1 VKKAKLFLVL
11 AVLACMLFFTVNYSA
26 AECSHVPLLEAYAA
40 MSGDAEVSRSTVTVG
55 AWGDPNYY
63 DEFAPVNVI
72 PTRALILYPG
82 GNVDVRAYAPLA
94 RDIAAAGYLVALI
107 QAPNC
112 IGGTERADYIISA
125 HPEINTWSVGG
136 HSFGGVIAA
145 SYIMNEN
152 GTFLNSTKING
163 LVLWDTIPPGSMLSY
178 GINAISIY
186 RQHGDL
192 APNYYPAIPNMPADT
207 IWVGVEGAIHEYF
220 SWYGDHATDYDYNCC
235 PERPPATISR
245 EAAQEIIVENT
256 ISFLA
261 DIDADGI
268 ENNLDNCP
276 NVTNPNQEDA
286 DSDGAGDFCDNDT
299 IYGYITGDVQEGV
312 SIDISLISCGS
323 RETVATITTNT
334 EGYYAFGGLE
344 NGQYGI
350 FPQHSNYIF
359 SPIAVFSQIP
369 QTNIQ
374 SYNFTASEIH
384 SISGTVTG
392 AVQEGFY
399 MLLYKNSCG
408 SSSFLDYVLTDAEG
422 NYSFTG
428 LLNGNYSVAPIK
440 ADYTLEPESTNV
452 TIIDADETG
461 VDFNVA
467 AIGNDAKYTA
477 AGGFDDRIIKQAQI
491 MTTHIENT
499 GIEVR
504 SIFVTPLVFGGSY
517 AGINADENWVQPYFT
532 FIPEDMSAYTNS
544 PPEINGIIMTKMKS
558 KDIIEDKFDIIL
570 DGEQGT
576 CADVQE
582 EIYSSTFS
590 LLSSSERYIYGSWG
604 KQLSFIQDDRPGDD
618 PGDNPVYQ
626 SAGWLPID
634 PATMITS
641 EGDNYFYEPLS
652 LYVTIDNPIF
662 QDGGGD
668 ERYQGVRYCKL
679 LSHQAILSW
688 FLVKSYEDNPVLI
701 TESTEECT
709 DPRLRTDNS
718 VGSCIFYFGFAET
731 TFCSDYIGY
740 DFTPESAS
748 EKCSE
753 RPNLL
758 DGREPIYSADACSE
772 RIEEIEAA
780 VGSDYVG
787 RTGFCDVY
795 CLAGNEFLWNVY
807 QEDPEASCTGY
818 PIFYP

>member
-55 AWGDPNYY
+55 EWGDPNYY
-63 DEFAPVNVI
+63 DEFTPVNVI
-72 PTRALILYPG
+72 PTTALILYPG

-112 IGGTERADYIISA
+112 MGGTERADYIISA

-136 HSFGGVIAA
+136 HSFGGVVAA
-145 SYIMNEN
+145 SYIMNKN

-186 RQHGDL
+186 RTLNNEPQNPDIDATRSQL
-192 APNYYPAIPNMPADT
+192 PDDT

-220 SWYGDHATDYDYNCC
+220 GWYGDHATDYDYFYTECC

-245 EAAQEIIVENT
+245 EAAQEIIIAST
-256 ISFLA
+256 INFLA

-268 ENNLDNCP
+268 ENDLDNCP
-276 NVTNPNQEDA
+276 NVANPNQA
-286 DSDGAGDFCDNDT
+286 DIDIDNDGTADACDPNT
-299 IYGYITGDVQEGV
+299 IYGTISGDIQEGV
-312 SIDISLISCGS
+312 TVKIAKFNCGSDLDRVSTVTNSEGYYSFGS
-323 RETVATITTNT
+323 RESGFTHLPWPSKP
-334 EGYYAFGGLE
+334 GYSFT
-344 NGQYGI
+344 
-350 FPQHSNYIF
+350 PHWS
-359 SPIAVFSQIP
+359 SVTIP
-369 QTNIQ
+369 QTEIQ
-374 SYNFTASEIH
+374 SYDFIAKRT
-384 SISGTVTG
+384 T
-392 AVQEGFY
+392 Y
-399 MLLYKNSCG
+399 
-408 SSSFLDYVLTDAEG
+408 TDAG
-422 NYSFTG
+422 I
-428 LLNGNYSVAPIK
+428 L
-440 ADYTLEPESTNV
+440 
-452 TIIDADETG
+452 
-461 VDFNVA
+461 
-467 AIGNDAKYTA
+467 
-477 AGGFDDRIIKQAQI
+477 DDLIIKQAQI

-532 FIPEDMSAYTNS
+532 FTPEDMSAYTNA

-570 DGEQGT
+570 QGTQGT

-582 EIYSSTFS
+582 EIYASTFS
-590 LLSSSERYIYGSWG
+590 LLSSSERERYLAEG
-604 KQLSFIQDDRPGDD
+604 KPLSFIQDDRPGDG
-618 PGDNPVYQ
+618 PGDNPVFQ

-634 PATMITS
+634 PATKITS
-641 EGDNYFYEPLS
+641 DGENYFYEPLS
-652 LYVTIDNPIF
+652 LYVSIDNPIF

-688 FLVKSYEDNPVLI
+688 FVSKSFEDDPVLI
-701 TESTEECT
+701 TGSTEECT
-709 DPRLRTDNS
+709 DPRLRTDNLA
-718 VGSCIFYFGFAET
+718 GSCVFYFGFAET

-740 DFTPESAS
+740 DFTPVFAE
-748 EKCSE
+748 EKCDGRPLLLDGTPPSYSPLPCSE
-753 RPNLL
+753 RT
-758 DGREPIYSADACSE
+758 
-772 RIEEIEAA
+772 EEIEAA
-780 VGSDYVG
+780 VGSVYVG
-787 RTGFCDVY
+787 QTGFCDVH
-795 CLAGNEFLWNVY
+795 CNEGNEFLWNVY
-807 QEDPEASCTGY
+807 QENPDDSCTGY
-818 PIFYP
+818 PVFYP